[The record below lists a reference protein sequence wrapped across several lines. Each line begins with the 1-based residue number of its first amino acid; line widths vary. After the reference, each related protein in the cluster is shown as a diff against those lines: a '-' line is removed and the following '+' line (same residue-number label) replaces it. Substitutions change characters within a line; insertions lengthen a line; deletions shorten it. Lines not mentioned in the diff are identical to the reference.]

1 MGEKWITVK
10 SKNEA
15 EARQQAKKKLQETL
29 ETEIKDSDLKIRR
42 EKAGIGDRL
51 KGLQVFR
58 VGLQDFV
65 PENVEVNLDGYF
77 KLRFND
83 EGIMFRVHA
92 PKGSGK
98 PVGLEEVK
106 KAAEKRELQ
115 DVDWEKVETYLRYQ
129 AQPQPESVEEGT
141 PDSGEQAV
149 KREDNRAE
157 SGLSEEESRAE
168 ETLQKTVEKE
178 EVEKEEDKEEK
189 VEDKEKEKEDTVEE
203 EAGEVSEDII
213 KMKNQ
218 DWVVIAERRP
228 ELDRDA
234 EVDISLADD
243 GQKAF
248 LDYRPPLGGAHISR
262 EQLEQKLQEEG
273 IVHGILAEELEKIP
287 GAPAPLDNFLIARG
301 TDPVQGKD
309 GFLEYHFRKEEREF
323 KGQLREDG
331 SVDHYE
337 LDLINNVHKGD
348 PVITLKPP
356 VPGKPG
362 KTVTGK
368 EIAPDKNK
376 EAVLPKGKNVEVSE
390 DGQQLLA
397 GLDGQVIEEGPGRI
411 SVLPV
416 HQVRGD
422 VDLST
427 GNIKFLGAVI
437 VDGNVTDGFKVEAEG
452 EVEVRGSVSGGTII
466 SRSRV
471 LIRKGYVGKGK
482 SQIKSG
488 EDVQVKF
495 VENGNIEARGDV
507 IIGDAIMHSQVS
519 TGGKIVV
526 KGRGLISGGSI
537 MAGLNVEASVI
548 GSSLATRTEVIVGV
562 DPEIREKYQQ
572 KLKDSQ
578 ELSDNLNK
586 IKKAVR
592 LLEKA
597 AEKNLLSEERQE
609 QLQQLLQTRAHLEKE
624 LKRVE
629 KEKEDLQEKI
639 MTSRQGSVKVHQ
651 TLHPGVTIDIA
662 GTRHK
667 VPEKRGRTML
677 VLSGGDIA
685 YRTM

>member
-42 EKAGIGDRL
+42 EKAGMRDRL

-58 VGLQDFV
+58 AGLQDIV
-65 PENVEVNLDGYF
+65 PENVEVNLDGHF
-77 KLRFND
+77 KVRFND
-83 EGIMFRVHA
+83 EGIMLRVHA

-141 PDSGEQAV
+141 LKTGEQAV
-149 KREDNRAE
+149 QQEENGAD
-157 SGLSEEESRAE
+157 SGLSEDE

-178 EVEKEEDKEEK
+178 EVEKEEEDKEEIAAD
-189 VEDKEKEKEDTVEE
+189 EEKEDTVEE
-203 EAGEVSEDII
+203 ESAEVSEDIK

-234 EVDISLADD
+234 EVEISLADD

-337 LDLINNVHKGD
+337 LDLINNVQKGD

-376 EAVLPKGKNVEVSE
+376 EAVLPRGKNVEVSE

-466 SRSRV
+466 SRGRV

-482 SQIKSG
+482 GQIKSG

-586 IKKAVR
+586 IKKAVS

-629 KEKEDLQEKI
+629 QEKEDLQEKI

-685 YRTM
+685 YRTL